1 VIALELLWWAGGA
14 YFMAWSALPLLLV
27 PRLGIIPGII
37 IAMLLMPW
45 SSLAGMALLH
55 RLLPAS
61 ETGRFR
67 MFADRGSVRWALKGW
82 APGLFLTVFQPVF
95 FLSAGFQRLALR
107 AFGASLG
114 AGAWVTSRTIV
125 REPHHIRIGPRALLG
140 EHAHLACSYQPRPGT
155 LVVERIEIGA
165 ETLIGAYCILAAGVR
180 VGAHC
185 VVEHAVDMAAHV
197 QVGDDSRIGSR
208 TSIYNGARIG
218 SRVRIGKHCVILA
231 GVTVA
236 DDAIIPDGMM
246 VSRSG
251 SNAREGRCA

>member
-1 VIALELLWWAGGA
+1 MIALELLWWAGWA
-14 YFMAWSALPLLLV
+14 YFIAWSALPFLLV

-37 IAMLLMPW
+37 VATLLMPW

-55 RLLPAS
+55 RLLPPS

-67 MFADRGSVRWALKGW
+67 MFSDRGSVRWALKGW
-82 APGLFLTVFQPVF
+82 APALFLTVFQPVF
-95 FLSAGFQRLALR
+95 FLSARFQRVALR
-107 AFGASLG
+107 AFGATLG

-125 REPHHIRIGPRALLG
+125 REPHFIVIGARALIG
-140 EHAHLACSYQPRPGT
+140 EHAHLACSYQPRPGA
-155 LVVERIEIGA
+155 LVVERIEIGE

-180 VGAHC
+180 VGARC
-185 VVEHAVDMAAHV
+185 VVEHAVDMAGRV

-231 GVTVA
+231 GATVA
-236 DDAIIPDGMM
+236 DGVTVPDGMI

-251 SNAREGRCA
+251 GSVREGRCA